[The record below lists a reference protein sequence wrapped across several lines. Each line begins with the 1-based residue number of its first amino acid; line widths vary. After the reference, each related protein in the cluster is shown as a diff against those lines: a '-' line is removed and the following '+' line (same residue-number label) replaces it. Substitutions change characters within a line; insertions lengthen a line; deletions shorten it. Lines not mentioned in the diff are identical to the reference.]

1 MKLDTTKVHGLDF
14 MFAIACYIQSSSLLS
29 SFFVSIT
36 KQDSWIVVLI
46 GFIICLP
53 VVWVYAKLIEAFPG
67 KNLFSMFQIVYG
79 KYLGK
84 FFCFLLL
91 VFFITLTAL
100 NSRDL
105 TTFVSSTIMTQTPEM
120 VIAITFLLTT
130 AWAVYVGKLKQMVK
144 YGFILTMFSV
154 VIVFL
159 TIILTLNL
167 MDWEN
172 FLPIF
177 DLPVKNY
184 IQGTNIVIT
193 IPFAEIVIFLMVHQ
207 NVDVGKRS
215 FFFYFAIGVFIGC
228 MSMFFVVIRD
238 VAVLGNTITMFAL
251 PSFETL
257 RMVSVTQALS
267 RMEIVFSFILIV
279 LLFFKVVWLYYI
291 SVLSM
296 AQLFRFQNYK
306 QLILLIGALTIIL
319 IFNLFPNSLSHAA
332 VAQNVAPFI
341 WLILEIGIPA
351 LTLLIGKM
359 RGLTQNKKQGSK
371 QNSSDS
377 KPSAS
382 YQSQSV

>member
-1 MKLDTTKVHGLDF
+1 MKLDTTRVHGLDF

-29 SFFVSIT
+29 SFFVSILR
-36 KQDSWIVVLI
+36 QDSWIVVLI
-46 GFIICLP
+46 GFVICLP

-84 FFCFLLL
+84 FLCFVLL

-105 TTFVSSTIMTQTPEM
+105 TTFVNNTIMPQTPAI
-120 VIAITFLLTT
+120 VIAITFLLTS

-144 YGFILTMFSV
+144 YGFMMTMLSL
-154 VIVFL
+154 VIIFL

-172 FLPIF
+172 FLPMF
-177 DLPVKNY
+177 DLPLKNY

-193 IPFAEIVIFLMVHQ
+193 IPFAEIVIFLMFSQ

-215 FFFYFAIGVFIGC
+215 FFFYLVIGIFIGC
-228 MSMFFVVIRD
+228 MSMLLVVVRD

-267 RMEIVFSFILIV
+267 RMEILFSFILIV
-279 LLFFKVVWLYYI
+279 LLFFKVTWLYYV
-291 SVLSM
+291 SVISM

-306 QLILLIGALTIIL
+306 RLILLTGALVTIL
-319 IFNLFPNSLSHAA
+319 IFNLFPNALTHSA
-332 VAQNVAPFI
+332 VAQNVAPFV
-341 WLILEIGIPA
+341 WLMLEIGIPG

-359 RGLTQNKKQGSK
+359 RGLTQNKEKAPKQK
-371 QNSSDS
+371 SSDS